1 MIVYRA
7 LKQVEFWSALIL
19 LVAVL
24 GLTGWASVTRF
35 LGVPN
40 IWVLEITQ
48 VCFAWV
54 CFLAAVL
61 AFRESQHFSVEF
73 LTALLPDKISP
84 WLGPLR
90 SAIMLV
96 LLVALGWIALDFVEV
111 AGRRRLPLTGIRNSW
126 VAAALPTACLLMAL
140 HCVEALIIEIRALRR
155 GTDPRDEGL

>member
-1 MIVYRA
+1 MIAYRA
-7 LKQVEFWSALIL
+7 LKQLEFWSALIL

-24 GLTGWASVTRF
+24 GLTGWASITRF

-61 AFRESQHFSVEF
+61 AFRQSQHFSVEF
-73 LTALLPDKISP
+73 LATALPAWLAP
-84 WLGPLR
+84 WLAPLR

-96 LLVALGWIALDFVEV
+96 LLVALGWIALDFVEI
-111 AGRRRLPLTGIRNSW
+111 AGRRKLPLTGIRNSW

-140 HCVEALIIEIRALRR
+140 HCIEAIVLELRAIRLGKAPQ
-155 GTDPRDEGL
+155 DPRH

>member
-7 LKQVEFWSALIL
+7 LKQLEFWSALIL
-19 LVAVL
+19 LVTVL

-40 IWVLEITQ
+40 IWVLEVTQ

-61 AFRESQHFSVEF
+61 AFRKSQHFSVEF
-73 LTALLPDKISP
+73 LTAALPDAIGP
-84 WLGPLR
+84 WLGPIR

-126 VAAALPTACLLMAL
+126 VAAALPVACLLMAL

-155 GTDPRDEGL
+155 GTDPRDKGL